1 MLVCLLIST
10 GLISLLA
17 GLIISFFLSLICSII
32 FSLDNSLILFLLKY
46 PYFKS
51 LDPNFNHKLEITTMT
66 ITGILESDQYI
77 NKEIDNRIPDINYLV
92 ILKDHLSNDF
102 INSLIT
108 STDTFTI
115 KPQKRK
121 YHKRCEKKASH

>member
-1 MLVCLLIST
+1 MD
-10 GLISLLA
+10 SLTYQE
-17 GLIISFFLSLICSII
+17 
-32 FSLDNSLILFLLKY
+32 FLLKY

-77 NKEIDNRIPDINYLV
+77 NKEIDKRIPDINYLV

-115 KPQKRK
+115 ISQKM
-121 YHKRCEKKASH
+121 

>member
-1 MLVCLLIST
+1 MD
-10 GLISLLA
+10 SLTYQE
-17 GLIISFFLSLICSII
+17 
-32 FSLDNSLILFLLKY
+32 FLLKY

-121 YHKRCEKKASH
+121 YHKRCEKKARKIKFLDFL